1 MKRRWCLRR
10 QTCALPDG
18 QRRWDRAYQAILAWA
33 ATGEGDGRAKQ
44 RSPTATQ
51 EVAHAAERRVCARLA
66 STAGRGPEH

>member
-1 MKRRWCLRR
+1 MKRRWRIRR

-18 QRRWDRAYQAILAWA
+18 QRRWDCAYQAILAWA

-51 EVAHAAERRVCARLA
+51 EVAQAANWRVCAGLDGA
-66 STAGRGPEH
+66 AGRDPER